1 MLAAVNLHQMENVIE
16 LKKCTTDFEML
27 ESSDCEKGVKIKV
40 YSEVHDLLVYNN
52 RKEKMDDETI
62 FGLWVECGDKTL
74 MMDVSIDELELFAS
88 SVLKQIEIIRKSY
101 GEQIKIQS
109 DMGCAV

>member
-1 MLAAVNLHQMENVIE
+1 MENVIE
-16 LKKCTTDFEML
+16 LKKCVTDFEKL
-27 ESSDCEKGVKIKV
+27 ESLDCENGVKIKV
-40 YSEVHDLLVYNN
+40 YSDVHDLLVYNSQ
-52 RKEKMDDETI
+52 KEEMDDNTI
-62 FGLWVECGDKTL
+62 FGFWVECGEKTL

-109 DMGCAV
+109 DMGCVI

>member
-1 MLAAVNLHQMENVIE
+1 MENVIE
-16 LKKCTTDFEML
+16 LKKCVTDFEKL
-27 ESSDCEKGVKIKV
+27 EMSDCENGVKIKV
-40 YSEVHDLLVYNN
+40 YSDVHDLLVYNS
-52 RKEKMDDETI
+52 RKEQMDDGTI
-62 FGLWVECGDKTL
+62 FGLWVECGEKTL

-109 DMGCAV
+109 DMGCVI